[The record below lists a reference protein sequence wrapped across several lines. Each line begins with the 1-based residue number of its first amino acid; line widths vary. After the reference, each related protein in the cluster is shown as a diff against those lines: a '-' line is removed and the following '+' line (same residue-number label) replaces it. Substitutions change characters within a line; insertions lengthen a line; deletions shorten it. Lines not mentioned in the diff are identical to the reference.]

1 MCFMVERGKAR
12 GKVIQFTP
20 REKPKLKKLNYTDPA
35 QKQLRL
41 EREQQRKDALVRS
54 KVIKNVG
61 IFVGLCVVAYL
72 IKSLL

>member
-1 MCFMVERGKAR
+1 MVERGRAR

-20 REKPKLKKLNYTDPA
+20 RVKPKLKNLNYTDPA
-35 QKQLRL
+35 QKQLRR

-54 KVIKNVG
+54 KVVKNVV

>member
-1 MCFMVERGKAR
+1 MAERGKAT
-12 GKVIQFTP
+12 GKVIPFIP

-35 QKQLRL
+35 QKQLRR
-41 EREQQRKDALVRS
+41 EREKQKKDILVRS

-72 IKSLL
+72 IKSFL